1 MKSFRAERQ
10 RKNASLQVVLTL
22 LVLLTSIA
30 LVRFLPAGVN
40 KGNSNVQKSNWESS
54 VVKLP

>member
-10 RKNASLQVVLTL
+10 RKNASTQIFLTL

-30 LVRFLPAGVN
+30 LVKLLPTDV
-40 KGNSNVQKSNWESS
+40 KVGNAKQHQTSWESS

>member
-10 RKNASLQVVLTL
+10 SKSASSQVILTL
-22 LVLLTSIA
+22 LVLLMSIM
-30 LVRFLPAGVN
+30 LVRFLPGDIKEGKAEN
-40 KGNSNVQKSNWESS
+40 QKSTWESS